1 MSKST
6 SKMRKKGVYYYKY
19 ICIWDNVT
27 KKKSEVPIKLAHIN
41 DYEVA
46 LYRKGIVEIKAN
58 QLKQD
63 GKLHIIREYEF
74 EWNSES
80 GKAEIK
86 KPITLAEGIDKF
98 INNRNVADSTM
109 CMNINSFNHWMDYLS
124 PTLYCIDLEIKHL
137 ISFVSANK
145 DHRSDTSI
153 NMDLRTIRTMLLFLK
168 DMGEIKDIP
177 SFKRALRECPVNDEE
192 PIYIT
197 EVEFIDIMKQDWC
210 LLYTAKRDWY
220 KEVFQLYWELGVR
233 LSEPF
238 IGTIKGNYLEVPKEK
253 AKNRSARSVRITSDQ
268 ALTIKEM
275 IRRWEDKGKTKD
287 HIKNYSKVF
296 KKALRHCN
304 IDESKH
310 LHSLRHSYA
319 LRRRLETN
327 GNYQLVA
334 KELGHKSAIVTEKYQ
349 RCDEKKLWDDFPS
362 YRAILESLE
371 NGVFNITSTKNT
383 STKSYYK
390 PHYSLRQLD

>member
-1 MSKST
+1 MRKSQ
-6 SKMRKKGVYYYKY
+6 SKMKKRGNYYYKY
-19 ICIWDNVT
+19 ICIWDNET
-27 KKKSEVPIKLAHIN
+27 RKKAEYPIKLAHV
-41 DYEVA
+41 DEYEIA
-46 LYRKGIVEIKAN
+46 MYRKGIVETTATHLKKDG
-58 QLKQD
+58 QLH
-63 GKLHIIREYEF
+63 LIREYVF

-98 INNRNVADSTM
+98 IDKRNVSESTM
-109 CMNINSFNHWMDYLS
+109 CMNINSFNHWMDYLP
-124 PTLYCIDLEIKHL
+124 PTMSCVDIDIKHL
-137 ISFVSANK
+137 LGFVNK
-145 DHRSDTSI
+145 HKYNRSDTSI
-153 NMDLRTIRTMLLFLK
+153 NMDLRAMRTMLLWLK
-168 DMGEIKDIP
+168 DMGDIGDIP
-177 SFKRALRECPVNDEE
+177 SFKRTLKECPINDEE

-197 EVEFIDIMKQDWC
+197 EIEFNDIMKEDWC
-210 LLYTAKRDWY
+210 LLYTPKREWY
-220 KEVFQLYWELGVR
+220 KEVFQLYWHLGVR

-238 IGTIKGNYLEVPKEK
+238 IGTIKGNYLEVPKDK
-253 AKNRSARSVRITSDQ
+253 AKNRSARSVRINPEQ
-268 ALTIKEM
+268 ALTIKGM
-275 IRRWEDKGKTKD
+275 VMRWEEKGKTKD

-349 RCDEKKLWDDFPS
+349 RCDEKKLIDDFPS
-362 YRAILESLE
+362 YKAIIESLE
-371 NGVFNITSTKNT
+371 NGAFNGTSTTNT
-383 STKSYYK
+383 STMEGVSI
-390 PHYSLRQLD
+390 PHSLRQMN

>member
-1 MSKST
+1 MII
-6 SKMRKKGVYYYKY
+6 KGVYYYKY
-19 ICIWDNVT
+19 ICIWDNSAH
-27 KKKSEVPIKLAHIN
+27 KKSQIPIKLAHI
-41 DYEVA
+41 DEYDIA
-46 LYRKGIVEIKAN
+46 MYRKGIVETTAK
-58 QLKQD
+58 QLKRD
-63 GKLHIIREYEF
+63 GQLHLIREYVF

-80 GKAEIK
+80 GKPSFK
-86 KPITLAEGIDKF
+86 KPITFEEGITKF
-98 INNRNVADSTM
+98 IDKRNVSKSTM
-109 CMNINSFNHWMDYLS
+109 CMNINSLNHWNNYLS
-124 PTLYCIDLEIKHL
+124 PTMSCMDIEIKHL
-137 ISFVSANK
+137 LGFVNQHK
-145 DHRSDTSI
+145 ELRSDTSI

-168 DMGEIKDIP
+168 DMGEINDIP
-177 SFKRALRECPVNDEE
+177 SFKRALKECPIDDEE

-220 KEVFQLYWELGVR
+220 KEVFQLYWDLGVR

-253 AKNRSARSVRITSDQ
+253 AKNRSARSVRITPAQ

-275 IRRWEDKGKTKD
+275 VRRWEDKGKTKD

-349 RCDEKKLWDDFPS
+349 RCDEKKLIDDFPS
-362 YRAILESLE
+362 YKGIIESLE
-371 NGVFNITSTKNT
+371 NGAFNGTSTTNT
-383 STKSYYK
+383 STMEGVSI
-390 PHYSLRQLD
+390 PHSLRQMN

>member
-1 MSKST
+1 MKNAYVGVEKYLDLQDLQIQNQEGLKSHV
-6 SKMRKKGVYYYKY
+6 SVMVLNVKY
-19 ICIWDNVT
+19 V
-27 KKKSEVPIKLAHIN
+27 
-41 DYEVA
+41 
-46 LYRKGIVEIKAN
+46 GIQVSN
-58 QLKQD
+58 LFHVF
-63 GKLHIIREYEF
+63 G
-74 EWNSES
+74 
-80 GKAEIK
+80 
-86 KPITLAEGIDKF
+86 
-98 INNRNVADSTM
+98 
-109 CMNINSFNHWMDYLS
+109 
-124 PTLYCIDLEIKHL
+124 DL
-137 ISFVSANK
+137 
-145 DHRSDTSI
+145 
-153 NMDLRTIRTMLLFLK
+153 
-168 DMGEIKDIP
+168 
-177 SFKRALRECPVNDEE
+177 
-192 PIYIT
+192 
-197 EVEFIDIMKQDWC
+197 
-210 LLYTAKRDWY
+210 
-220 KEVFQLYWELGVR
+220 
-233 LSEPF
+233 
-238 IGTIKGNYLEVPKEK
+238 
-253 AKNRSARSVRITSDQ
+253 
-268 ALTIKEM
+268 EM